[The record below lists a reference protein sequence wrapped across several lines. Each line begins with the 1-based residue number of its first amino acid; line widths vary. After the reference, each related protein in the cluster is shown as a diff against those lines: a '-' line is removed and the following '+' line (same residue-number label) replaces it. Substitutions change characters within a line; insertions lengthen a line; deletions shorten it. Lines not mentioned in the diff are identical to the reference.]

1 MAKKIEIFENTLLK
15 LLVRRG
21 IDADRRNIIL
31 SEGELGYTTDTKRLY
46 IGDGQ
51 TLGGNIVAN
60 NNLVSTNDIT
70 TLPSVAEGDVAFSTN
85 TKKLYRYKGPG
96 PSTVIDNWEIIGGS
110 YTPGNGTINISTNN
124 QVTVNKLSAGV
135 FDPAG
140 LGNSITLDG
149 SNRISLSPNIAV
161 DSITITGS
169 NGLSLPAEFKIGN
182 QSYEWPNGG
191 VENGYY
197 LATDATGQF
206 TWKEAVPSTS
216 VVVAGSAGQVPVGTI
231 MPFISAANAPSGWLL
246 CNGQSVLG
254 ADYRALSAVIGT
266 TYGGNLTSFN
276 VPDFTNTVLYGV
288 QDSPG
293 ASTKYNLNTGTS
305 TISAT
310 GVLYIIKAR
319 PDSVF
324 TSFIKFNSPLSAT
337 RDSVDITDSTV
348 SYLSGNFN
356 LSLTTT
362 LESASTFFGG
372 ITVDEYGRVT
382 GRPSIPAGTKAIL
395 APGTRPAYNATSSSI
410 AFFETPCTVVNS
422 YTATTGINFTIS
434 AYPYITDKDGVVVNG
449 GGVYSVPPEAKN
461 LIIDCWNANSDM
473 FKGTDL
479 RIVCSA
485 PNTSLLNPTAS
496 QAVGSTEF
504 LINAIGGHSRV
515 TSQQATIPL
524 SATSTGVLITALRIS
539 NTNQTTN
546 SVTIRVIGY
555 TL

>member
-60 NNLVSTNDIT
+60 NNLVSTNDVT
-70 TLPSVAEGDVAFSTN
+70 TLPSVAEGDIAFSTN

-96 PSTVIDNWEIIGGS
+96 PSTVIDNWEIVGGS

-182 QSYEWPNGG
+182 QTYEWPNGG

-254 ADYRALSAVIGT
+254 SDYRTLSAVIGT

-310 GVLYIIKAR
+310 GVLYIIKA
-319 PDSVF
+319 
-324 TSFIKFNSPLSAT
+324 
-337 RDSVDITDSTV
+337 
-348 SYLSGNFN
+348 
-356 LSLTTT
+356 
-362 LESASTFFGG
+362 
-372 ITVDEYGRVT
+372 
-382 GRPSIPAGTKAIL
+382 
-395 APGTRPAYNATSSSI
+395 
-410 AFFETPCTVVNS
+410 
-422 YTATTGINFTIS
+422 
-434 AYPYITDKDGVVVNG
+434 
-449 GGVYSVPPEAKN
+449 
-461 LIIDCWNANSDM
+461 
-473 FKGTDL
+473 
-479 RIVCSA
+479 
-485 PNTSLLNPTAS
+485 
-496 QAVGSTEF
+496 
-504 LINAIGGHSRV
+504 
-515 TSQQATIPL
+515 
-524 SATSTGVLITALRIS
+524 
-539 NTNQTTN
+539 
-546 SVTIRVIGY
+546 
-555 TL
+555 